1 MISTYNSGLLND
13 TLNIVQLARQ
23 AALARGKQDQ
33 AEKLS
38 SVVNGLHQALETT
51 QDVKEQASNSPK
63 PTLAPVSDLLAQDDF
78 RTLLGAVQ
86 RESPSKVVTGTS
98 QASQVQ
104 GNPQRSERNQIAIAM
119 ASGGM
124 AELDV
129 ARQLGM
135 TRDEVHILVSL
146 NRSNTQLK

>member
-1 MISTYNSGLLND
+1 MISTQNSGLLND

-38 SVVNGLHQALETT
+38 SVVNGLHQALENS
-51 QDVKEQASNSPK
+51 QDTKEQAPANLK
-63 PTLAPVSDLLAQDDF
+63 PTLLPVSSLLAQEDF

-86 RESPSKVVTGTS
+86 REPTNKPALG
-98 QASQVQ
+98 QELQ
-104 GNPQRSERNQIAIAM
+104 GGPQRAERNQIAIAM
-119 ASGGM
+119 ASGGTP
-124 AELDV
+124 ELDI

-135 TRDEVHILVSL
+135 TRDEVHIIVSL
-146 NRSNTQLK
+146 NRSNIQFR